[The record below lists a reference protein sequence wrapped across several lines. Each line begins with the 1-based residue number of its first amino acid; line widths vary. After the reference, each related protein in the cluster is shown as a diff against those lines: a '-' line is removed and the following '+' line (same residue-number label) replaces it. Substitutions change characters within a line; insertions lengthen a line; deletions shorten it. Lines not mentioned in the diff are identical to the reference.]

1 MTSPNGRS
9 GRRAFLLLVV
19 ATLVPLMAVEAAQ
32 ASTTIVTSASPQS
45 AHIGTTLTDV
55 ATLTGTS
62 GVVGGTVSFSLFS
75 DSLCARAPVFQSV
88 NPVSPG
94 SGSATAV
101 SSPYAPVASG
111 VYHWVA
117 TYSGDANNPPA
128 GPTACQDPQEQVA
141 VSTAVPAIATSA
153 APAFAPLGTP
163 IHDTATISG
172 AVNPTGTV
180 TFQLYSDAACTTT
193 VFTSVNPY
201 FPPGAT
207 SGIFTATTP
216 GTYHWV
222 ATYSGDANNSPAG
235 PTACLDPQEQVVV
248 ARATPVITTAAS
260 PASARVGTPI
270 SDTATVSGL
279 VNPTGGSTVTFQLYS
294 DPACTVQVFL
304 STNPLDLAT
313 GTAVSGVFTP
323 VAAGT
328 YHWVA
333 TYSGDA
339 NNSAAGPTACSDP
352 AETVTVLQG
361 GNYTAL
367 APTRIEDTRLG
378 TGGLSGPLGP
388 GATAQVQVAGRGGV
402 PEGATAV
409 VMNVT
414 VTQPSAPGFLTVYPS
429 GSPLPSTS
437 NLNFTPGQTVPNLV
451 VVKLGPGGG
460 VALFNSAGSTHVILD
475 VAGYFSEAGGN
486 AGRYQPVVPAR
497 IADTRIGSGGVR
509 LGPGQSFD
517 LQVAG
522 QGGAPATGI
531 QAAVLNVAVTN
542 TTAVSF
548 LTVYPTGEPRPVAS
562 NLNFGPGDTVANRTM
577 TKLGA
582 GGRVTVYNQAG
593 STDVIVDLGGT
604 YTDASVAGVTGTYTP
619 LTPSRIVDTRSG
631 TGANLGPVPSGG
643 TIDVQVTGRGGVPS
657 TGVRAVI
664 LNVTAT
670 QPAAMGYLTLFPA
683 GAPRPN
689 ASDLNFAAGE
699 TRPNLVVVQVGTLG
713 RVSLY
718 SSAQTQV
725 VVDVAGWFT

>member
-1 MTSPNGRS
+1 LLSAMVALLAPFMATTAAHAGVGLSAIPDFPSTVTVGQTFPARINVVNTSTAPESAQPVTVSDIRLVPACSSNVTDCAGGVDPGVFALGATATGSQACAGTTFTVSQPSPGVFGFSGPFSLAATQTCAIDFAVTALKVPTTDASPPTPGVQTNPQVEATATSP
-9 GRRAFLLLVV
+9 V
-19 ATLVPLMAVEAAQ
+19 
-32 ASTTIVTSASPQS
+32 
-45 AHIGTTLTDV
+45 
-55 ATLTGTS
+55 
-62 GVVGGTVSFSLFS
+62 
-75 DSLCARAPVFQSV
+75 
-88 NPVSPG
+88 PG
-94 SGSATAV
+94 S
-101 SSPYAPVASG
+101 SPVRTRG
-111 VYHWVA
+111 IDFV
-117 TYSGDANNPPA
+117 T
-128 GPTACQDPQEQVA
+128 
-141 VSTAVPAIATSA
+141 
-153 APAFAPLGTP
+153 
-163 IHDTATISG
+163 
-172 AVNPTGTV
+172 VN
-180 TFQLYSDAACTTT
+180 
-193 VFTSVNPY
+193 
-201 FPPGAT
+201 
-207 SGIFTATTP
+207 
-216 GTYHWV
+216 
-222 ATYSGDANNSPAG
+222 
-235 PTACLDPQEQVVV
+235 
-248 ARATPVITTAAS
+248 RATPSVTTTAS
-260 PASARVGTPI
+260 PASAQVGGTLR
-270 SDTATVSGL
+270 DVATVSGL
-279 VNPTGGSTVTFQLYS
+279 VNPGPGGTVIFQLYS
-294 DPACTVQVFL
+294 DPACTMQAFL
-304 STNPLDLAT
+304 STNPLDPAT
-313 GTAVSGVFTP
+313 GTATSGNFTP
-323 VAAGT
+323 TAAGT

-339 NNSAAGPTACSDP
+339 NNNRVASPCSDP